1 MPSKAIRWPAH
12 LAFALIGCAAV
23 WGIYTMMKPADE
35 VVLTMG
41 EPYEQ
46 VRKQSRSTLTAVEPG
61 ANWAGV
67 IDRPARLRFVDPQF
81 GFSTPAAKF
90 MMVSYDEHGRISGVT
105 MSPQIETLPLDQTMM
120 VVTDL
125 QAQLRRGGWHETLV
139 TDHPPITDSP
149 TVRARIRECAAPTGY
164 WQAGDKYQISVNVRC
179 FRSDDQP
186 NDERFLITVDV
197 ARPWLDDNPS

>member
-12 LAFALIGCAAV
+12 LAFALIGCAVV

-46 VRKQSRSTLTAVEPG
+46 VRKQSRSTLTAVEAG

-67 IDRPARLRFVDPQF
+67 IDRPAKLRFVDPQF

-90 MMVSYDEHGRISGVT
+90 MMVSYDEHGRIRGKRV
-105 MSPQIETLPLDQTMM
+105 SPQTKPLPLNKTMM
-120 VVTDL
+120 VGTNC
-125 QAQLRRGGWHETLV
+125 QAQFRRGGWQEAFF
-139 TDHPPITDSP
+139 TDRPPITDSP
-149 TVRARIRECAAPTGY
+149 TVRARIRE
-164 WQAGDKYQISVNVRC
+164 
-179 FRSDDQP
+179 
-186 NDERFLITVDV
+186 
-197 ARPWLDDNPS
+197 